1 MNQKANRY
9 AQIDVLEFVFAILIV
24 CLHISG
30 NDQESIVYLI
40 GQYVGRIGVP
50 FFFAVSGFFCISESK
65 RWISARVFK
74 KTGNKI
80 TSHIFNMDFNLFA
93 YYFSCCLY

>member
-1 MNQKANRY
+1 MNQKSNRY

-30 NDQESIVYLI
+30 NDQKSIVYII

-50 FFFAVSGFFCISESK
+50 FFFAV
-65 RWISARVFK
+65 
-74 KTGNKI
+74 
-80 TSHIFNMDFNLFA
+80 
-93 YYFSCCLY
+93 

>member
-1 MNQKANRY
+1 MNQKSNRY

-30 NDQESIVYLI
+30 NDQKSIVYII

-50 FFFAVSGFFCISESK
+50 FFFAVSGFFAYQKVKAGSPREYLKRQEIKLLRIFSIWTLIYCI
-65 RWISARVFK
+65 R
-74 KTGNKI
+74 KT
-80 TSHIFNMDFNLFA
+80 TR
-93 YYFSCCLY
+93 